1 MASDANG
8 PAGALPH
15 QPLQLRDCLV
25 VQEGEC
31 DPEYSIGELQIE
43 GQPGQS
49 LAVVGVVLPAGSLT
63 KAINVSVQCAY
74 AEERDT
80 QLDETYVRTWLGFL
94 NEEFVERV
102 NFPERDLV
110 FGHDPRG
117 RALVP
122 FGEALYAVANDH
134 FAFVTAESGAGAFDG
149 GDKIAPELE
158 ARFSQ
163 IEAGIRAIQDAL
175 RSPGAL
181 PLSPGPPAPATPAA
195 PPGLDPGVVQQA
207 RAAGIDEAA
216 GSGTRRSKGSALEK
230 KESRGRGLNGILDQA
245 EGIGSARS
253 TGSARSKA
261 SALRS
266 LQGLL
271 RSELYQTIEGFLLE
285 DWAQTAAAR
294 GVDNPA
300 VTARGWLEHRSR
312 IQNYQTTVRFAWML
326 GGIWDCLRQGRV
338 DEARA
343 RAALGVAAADQT
355 AHDRGSWLLASKVL
369 LEHAPPFAVF
379 GHHALPE
386 GWEAQHSRLLD
397 PRWVELYM
405 HKLKDFA
412 EFQEKKF
419 RLGKGRSYPTEDDN
433 KEKWKPETKKTAKPA
448 KGDKK
453 GKEKNTEREPGA
465 SSSA

>member
-49 LAVVGVVLPAGSLT
+49 LAVVGVATIGDRVLVAIPEAAWNRRKALRVLPVGSLT

-94 NEEFVERV
+94 NEEFVEQV
-102 NFPERDLV
+102 TFPERVEADLV

-134 FAFVTAESGAGAFDG
+134 FAFVTAESGAGALEG

-175 RSPGAL
+175 RSPGAS

-195 PPGLDPGVVQQA
+195 PLEWFSKLGRLASTRLPWPRWRVWYEAEQRLRPSAVPSFRRLPLQSQA
-207 RAAGIDEAA
+207 QR
-216 GSGTRRSKGSALEK
+216 
-230 KESRGRGLNGILDQA
+230 RGRRRTRG
-245 EGIGSARS
+245 RS
-253 TGSARSKA
+253 T
-261 SALRS
+261 
-266 LQGLL
+266 
-271 RSELYQTIEGFLLE
+271 LLE
-285 DWAQTAAAR
+285 T
-294 GVDNPA
+294 
-300 VTARGWLEHRSR
+300 
-312 IQNYQTTVRFAWML
+312 
-326 GGIWDCLRQGRV
+326 
-338 DEARA
+338 
-343 RAALGVAAADQT
+343 
-355 AHDRGSWLLASKVL
+355 LLATL
-369 LEHAPPFAVF
+369 
-379 GHHALPE
+379 
-386 GWEAQHSRLLD
+386 
-397 PRWVELYM
+397 
-405 HKLKDFA
+405 
-412 EFQEKKF
+412 
-419 RLGKGRSYPTEDDN
+419 
-433 KEKWKPETKKTAKPA
+433 
-448 KGDKK
+448 
-453 GKEKNTEREPGA
+453 
-465 SSSA
+465 SSSSPSW